1 MVILLYNSL
10 ISFILFVLFF
20 AQVIPFTFEII
31 ILAEIVPVLIG
42 TFIYYAL
49 KHFKTEY
56 KPKELKRRWTDKEL
70 REMTM
75 KELIN
80 LKKNPYCY
88 DLVGHPK
95 LIDGM
100 SKFDIIPGA
109 GILFGRLFYWTR
121 TVVGQ
126 DRMIFYFDDNGFYE
140 TLPVDGDYIYE
151 RDYWKNPIEYLKQT
165 ITMEKVKEEE
175 KGKGEIA
182 S

>member
-1 MVILLYNSL
+1 
-10 ISFILFVLFF
+10 
-20 AQVIPFTFEII
+20 
-31 ILAEIVPVLIG
+31 
-42 TFIYYAL
+42 
-49 KHFKTEY
+49 
-56 KPKELKRRWTDKEL
+56 
-70 REMTM
+70 M